1 MCELNARIASVFDVE
16 MVEVSMS
23 NVDML
28 VVNVFKYGLRRLG
41 TRPGPRVQG
50 PPLSG
55 ESAHPRWVR
64 LHWPRATV
72 KMKQQWC
79 TCQEDVAKVQADIV
93 NRFHAYGLTTNL
105 PLEKSNNLVR
115 RARDLNVK
123 NSTWLSLGFHPV
135 LQPAKVG
142 AALDKFM
149 IDQQWREVYRY
160 AFQGLEPPERIR
172 IAWRSVLPKALF
184 LFQKPM
190 RLASL

>member
-1 MCELNARIASVFDVE
+1 MRIASVFDVE

-28 VVNVFKYGLRRLG
+28 VVNVFKDGLRRLG

-79 TCQEDVAKVQADIV
+79 TCQEDVAKVQANYAKFIKKEMLRIGEDSDE
-93 NRFHAYGLTTNL
+93 FQ
-105 PLEKSNNLVR
+105 
-115 RARDLNVK
+115 
-123 NSTWLSLGFHPV
+123 LS
-135 LQPAKVG
+135 
-142 AALDKFM
+142 
-149 IDQQWREVYRY
+149 YN
-160 AFQGLEPPERIR
+160 
-172 IAWRSVLPKALF
+172 
-184 LFQKPM
+184 
-190 RLASL
+190 